1 MNSVLIATTSD
12 EKKEQAF
19 LSIPNRSLLFNKD
32 HKLLFIKYD
41 DKLWPISPAVDN
53 DNIVFNDAMEVA
65 LAEHIH
71 AETMTIKPTEEG
83 PTYHDNI
90 VFQHK
95 TRERKFI
102 CINKISETPSCIA
115 GIMYEPGK
123 EFTSSVHF
131 AVANNVSRTLA
142 GAANVQRC
150 KWVSARYIPTGE
162 YYIGLRYYNDEE
174 VDIHFS
180 GFDLRADGNLP
191 PDPYVDDDFDDWQEL
206 VDDSDGKG
214 QRIGWH
220 NPNAYVWHFDEI
232 PYGIVYSSSDEV
244 VGIPKHSEVDFGHG
258 LETDPDYRY
267 SAEIHPKIWI
277 QEDQG
282 YFKQDRA
289 GVFFDLYNTR
299 QDSILEIMID
309 AGSNVI
315 VRNEDGSA
323 VTQIST
329 IMRDGIEYMRYGPLD
344 MYTHYKLDIRNA
356 NCKLYKLAL
365 IWDDIPMTQ
374 DGWPRMTRTW
384 EFDSVPSWWE
394 SGYQWN
400 FHYGLTCINHDV
412 AYHNDSV
419 NQTVNTG
426 VLNEGSG
433 EQGYLYPNSTD
444 WNNKGFVCVHM
455 DVNDERSMVGYKL
468 KIEHPNTRIEIQ
480 FVTDVH
486 ARYRELEII
495 DSAGN
500 SVTGKIPSRYHY
512 EHYSWSADLS
522 NMRTLTATL
531 GRGTYFIV
539 QHGPV
544 RIYRINLNRSA
555 RTRIMGSDIGY
566 SIYEAVDVIDA
577 LPETGEEGDP
587 HYVTLTDLA
596 LSRSDLEKIAAKLR
610 DSDRQI
616 MLDLSQ
622 CIVKEDA
629 EDLSGIFWKC
639 TSLRGIKLPQKVKTL
654 GVNTFVG
661 CIFMNAL
668 VLNDEIESIEGS
680 SIDYVFAGTQL
691 RVLVLPKALQ
701 HLKWNGLANCG
712 IRHIVIPPNSFNH
725 MYDYYEYGSLANML
739 DYVQIYMTQAEWN
752 ARIAVDGHDWNFWE
766 YEHQNWFGTG
776 GGQGPSCTRDN
787 RMGAH
792 MIIYDDLDELL
803 KKLNYKTF

>member
-1 MNSVLIATTSD
+1 MNKVLIATTSD
-12 EKKEQAF
+12 GNKDLAF
-19 LSIPNRSLLFNKD
+19 LAIPNRSLLFNKD

-53 DNIVFNDAMEVA
+53 DNIVFNGAMEIA

-95 TRERKFI
+95 TPERKFI
-102 CINKISETPSCIA
+102 CICKVNTTPSCIA

-142 GAANVQRC
+142 GAANDQRC
-150 KWVSARYIPTGE
+150 KWVTARYIPTGE
-162 YYIGLRYYNDEE
+162 YYVGLRYYNDEE

-180 GFDLRADGNLP
+180 GFDLRAPGNLP
-191 PDPYVDDDFDDWQEL
+191 PDPYVDADFDDWEEL

-214 QRIGWH
+214 QRIVWN

-232 PYGIVYSSSDEV
+232 PFGVVYNSGDDYAV
-244 VGIPKHSEVDFGHG
+244 IPKHSEVDFGHG

-267 SAEIHPKIWI
+267 STTIYPKTII
-277 QEDQG
+277 KEDKGYLKQE
-282 YFKQDRA
+282 RA

-299 QDSILEIMID
+299 QDAILEIMID
-309 AGSNVI
+309 AGSNI
-315 VRNEDGSA
+315 TVRNEDGSA

-329 IMRDGIEYMRYGPLD
+329 IMRDGIEYMRYGPLS

-365 IWDDIPMTQ
+365 IWDDIPMNQ

-394 SGYQWN
+394 DGYHWN
-400 FHYGLTCINHDV
+400 FHYGLTCINHEV
-412 AYHNDSV
+412 AYHGDSAS
-419 NQTVNTG
+419 QTVNTG
-426 VLNEGSG
+426 VVNEGSG
-433 EQGYLYPNSTD
+433 EGGYLYPNSTD

-455 DVNDERSMVGYKL
+455 EENDERSMIGYKL
-468 KIEHPNTRIEIQ
+468 KVEHPQTQIQIQ
-480 FVTDVH
+480 FITDVH
-486 ARYRELEII
+486 GRFRELEII
-495 DSAGN
+495 DSNGN

-512 EHYSWSADLS
+512 THYSWEDSLS

-531 GRGTYFIV
+531 DRGTYFIV
-539 QHGPV
+539 QHGPI

-555 RTRIMGSDIGY
+555 RTRIMGNNIGY
-566 SIYEAVDVIDA
+566 SIYDAVGVMDA
-577 LPETGEEGDP
+577 LPDTGEDGDP

-596 LSRSDLEKIAAKLR
+596 LSRSDLEKIAAILR
-610 DSDRQI
+610 NSDRQI

-639 TSLRGIKLPQKVKTL
+639 TSLRGIKLPQKVKML

-661 CIFMNAL
+661 CIFMNTL
-668 VLNDEIESIEGS
+668 VLNDEIEEISGS

-691 RVLVLPKALQ
+691 RTLVLPKALQ
-701 HLKWNGLANCG
+701 KLRWNGLANCG
-712 IRHIVIPPNSFNH
+712 IRNIIIPPNNFNH

-739 DYVQIYMTQAEWN
+739 DYVRIYMTQAEWD
-752 ARIAVDGHDWNFWE
+752 ARRQVDGHDWNFWE
-766 YEHQNWFGTG
+766 YEHENWFGTG
-776 GGQGPSCTRDN
+776 GGNGPSCERDN

-792 MIIYDDLDELL
+792 MTIYDDLEELL
-803 KKLNYKTF
+803 KQLKFKDF